1 MKRTYNDKISLK
13 ANESLARRAQKV
25 QMEKR
30 LIVVIGIIV
39 ISLGILLGSSIS
51 AFASAREKVR
61 IHKYYTSIQLRQG
74 DSLWELAGEYA
85 STDQSEQEFIDEVC
99 EVNGISESN
108 ILHSGQYLV
117 VPYYSDV
124 EQ

>member
-30 LIVVIGIIV
+30 LIVIIGIIV

-51 AFASAREKVR
+51 AFASAREKAR

>member
-51 AFASAREKVR
+51 AFASAREKAR
-61 IHKYYTSIQLRQG
+61 IHKYYTSIQLKQG

>member
-25 QMEKR
+25 KKKKR

-51 AFASAREKVR
+51 AFASAREKAR

>member
-51 AFASAREKVR
+51 AFASAREKAR

-117 VPYYSDV
+117 VQYYSV
-124 EQ
+124 LEQ

>member
-51 AFASAREKVR
+51 AFASAREKAR

-74 DSLWELAGEYA
+74 DSLWELAVEYA

>member
-51 AFASAREKVR
+51 AFASAREKAR

-117 VPYYSDV
+117 VP
-124 EQ
+124 

>member
-51 AFASAREKVR
+51 AFASAREKAR

-99 EVNGISESN
+99 EVNGLSESN

>member
-13 ANESLARRAQKV
+13 ANERLTRRAQKV

-30 LIVVIGIIV
+30 LIVVISIIV
-39 ISLGILLGSSIS
+39 VSLGILLGSSIS
-51 AFASAREKVR
+51 AFASAREKAQL
-61 IHKYYTSIQLRQG
+61 HKYYTSVQLRQG
-74 DSLWELAGEYA
+74 DSLWKLAGEYA

-108 ILHSGQYLV
+108 TLHSGQYLV
-117 VPYYSDV
+117 VPYYS
-124 EQ
+124 ETEK

>member
-51 AFASAREKVR
+51 AFASAREKAR

-74 DSLWELAGEYA
+74 DSIWELAGEYA

-99 EVNGISESN
+99 VVNGISESN

>member
-13 ANESLARRAQKV
+13 ANESLTRRAQKV

-30 LIVVIGIIV
+30 LIVVISIIV
-39 ISLGILLGSSIS
+39 VSLGILLGSSIR
-51 AFASAREKVR
+51 AFASAREKAQL
-61 IHKYYTSIQLRQG
+61 HKYYTSVQLRQG
-74 DSLWELAGEYA
+74 DSLWKLAGEYA

-108 ILHSGQYLV
+108 TLHSGQYLV
-117 VPYYSDV
+117 VPYYS
-124 EQ
+124 ETEK

>member
-13 ANESLARRAQKV
+13 ANESLIKRAQKV

-30 LIVVIGIIV
+30 LIVVISIIV
-39 ISLGILLGSSIS
+39 VSLGILLGSSIS
-51 AFASAREKVR
+51 AFASAREKAQL
-61 IHKYYTSIQLRQG
+61 HKYYTSVQLRQG
-74 DSLWELAGEYA
+74 DSLWKLAGEYA

-108 ILHSGQYLV
+108 TLHSGQYLV
-117 VPYYSDV
+117 VPYYSET

>member
-51 AFASAREKVR
+51 AFASAREKAR

-74 DSLWELAGEYA
+74 DSLWELAGEYS

>member
-13 ANESLARRAQKV
+13 ANESLARRAQKA

-51 AFASAREKVR
+51 AFASAREKAR

-74 DSLWELAGEYA
+74 DSLCKLAGEYA

>member
-51 AFASAREKVR
+51 AFASAREKAR

-74 DSLWELAGEYA
+74 DSLWERAGEYA

>member
-1 MKRTYNDKISLK
+1 MKRTYNDMISLK

-51 AFASAREKVR
+51 AFASAREKAR

>member
-13 ANESLARRAQKV
+13 ANESLIRRAQKV

-51 AFASAREKVR
+51 AFASALGKART
-61 IHKYYTSIQLRQG
+61 HKYYTSIQLRQG
-74 DSLWELAGEYA
+74 DSLWKLAGEYA

>member
-1 MKRTYNDKISLK
+1 
-13 ANESLARRAQKV
+13 
-25 QMEKR
+25 MEKR

-51 AFASAREKVR
+51 AFASAREKAR

>member
-51 AFASAREKVR
+51 AFASAREKAR

-117 VPYYSDV
+117 VPYYSNV

>member
-51 AFASAREKVR
+51 AFASAREKAR

>member
-13 ANESLARRAQKV
+13 ANESLIRRAQKV

-51 AFASAREKVR
+51 AFASAREKAR
-61 IHKYYTSIQLRQG
+61 THKYYTSIQLRQG
-74 DSLWELAGEYA
+74 DSLWKLAGEYA

-108 ILHSGQYLV
+108 ILHSGQYLA

>member
-51 AFASAREKVR
+51 AFASAREKAR

-108 ILHSGQYLV
+108 ILHRGQYLV
-117 VPYYSDV
+117 VPYYSDE

>member
-51 AFASAREKVR
+51 AFASAREKAR

-108 ILHSGQYLV
+108 ILLRGQYLV

>member
-1 MKRTYNDKISLK
+1 MKRTYNDKIYLK

-51 AFASAREKVR
+51 AFASAREKAR

>member
-51 AFASAREKVR
+51 AFASAREKAR

-74 DSLWELAGEYA
+74 DSLWELAGGYA

>member
-51 AFASAREKVR
+51 AFASAREKAR

-108 ILHSGQYLV
+108 ILHSGQYVV

>member
-51 AFASAREKVR
+51 AFASAREKAR
-61 IHKYYTSIQLRQG
+61 THKYSTSIQLRHG
-74 DSLWELAGEYA
+74 ESLWKLAGEYA

>member
-13 ANESLARRAQKV
+13 ANESLIRRAQKV

-51 AFASAREKVR
+51 AFASAREKAR
-61 IHKYYTSIQLRQG
+61 THKYYTSIQLRQG
-74 DSLWELAGEYA
+74 DSLWKLAGEYA

>member
-51 AFASAREKVR
+51 AFASAREKAR

-108 ILHSGQYLV
+108 ILHSGQYLF

>member
-51 AFASAREKVR
+51 AFASAREKAR

-74 DSLWELAGEYA
+74 DSIWELAGEYA

>member
-13 ANESLARRAQKV
+13 ANESLTRRAQKV

-30 LIVVIGIIV
+30 LIVVISIIV
-39 ISLGILLGSSIS
+39 VSLGILLGSSIS
-51 AFASAREKVR
+51 AFASAREKAPL
-61 IHKYYTSIQLRQG
+61 HKYYTSVQLRQG
-74 DSLWELAGEYA
+74 DSLWKLAGEYA

-108 ILHSGQYLV
+108 TLHSGQYLV
-117 VPYYSDV
+117 VPYYS
-124 EQ
+124 ETEK

>member
-51 AFASAREKVR
+51 AFASAREKAR
-61 IHKYYTSIQLRQG
+61 IHKYYTSIQLRLG

>member
-51 AFASAREKVR
+51 AFASAREKAR

-117 VPYYSDV
+117 VRYYSDV

>member
-51 AFASAREKVR
+51 VLPALVKR
-61 IHKYYTSIQLRQG
+61 HG
-74 DSLWELAGEYA
+74 
-85 STDQSEQEFIDEVC
+85 FI
-99 EVNGISESN
+99 N
-108 ILHSGQYLV
+108 IIRVFS
-117 VPYYSDV
+117 
-124 EQ
+124 

>member
-51 AFASAREKVR
+51 AFASAREKAR

-85 STDQSEQEFIDEVC
+85 STDQSEQEFIGEVC

>member
-13 ANESLARRAQKV
+13 ANESLTRRAQKV

-30 LIVVIGIIV
+30 LIVVISIIV
-39 ISLGILLGSSIS
+39 VSLGILLGSSIS
-51 AFASAREKVR
+51 TFASAREKAQL
-61 IHKYYTSIQLRQG
+61 HKYYTSVQLRQG
-74 DSLWELAGEYA
+74 DSLWKLAGEYA

-108 ILHSGQYLV
+108 TLHSGQYLV
-117 VPYYSDV
+117 VPYYS
-124 EQ
+124 ETEK

>member
-51 AFASAREKVR
+51 TFASAREKAR
-61 IHKYYTSIQLRQG
+61 THKYYTSIQLRQG

>member
-1 MKRTYNDKISLK
+1 MKRTHNDKISLK

-51 AFASAREKVR
+51 AFASAREKAR

>member
-13 ANESLARRAQKV
+13 ANESHTRRAQKV

-51 AFASAREKVR
+51 AFASAREKAR